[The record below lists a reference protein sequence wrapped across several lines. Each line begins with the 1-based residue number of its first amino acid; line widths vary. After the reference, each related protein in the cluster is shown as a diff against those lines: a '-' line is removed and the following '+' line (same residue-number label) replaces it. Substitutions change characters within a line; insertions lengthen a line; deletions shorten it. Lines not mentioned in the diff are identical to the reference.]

1 VVLCSNVVPDIDH
14 RFDDCDLLLRRVL
27 HCGTCKSASVSIGR
41 RMPKAPDGGYIFE
54 KGGPGSRE

>member
-27 HCGTCKSASVSIGR
+27 HCGTCKNPSVNACTLNAES
-41 RMPKAPDGGYIFE
+41 P
-54 KGGPGSRE
+54 